1 MIIIEA
7 KENYVDIMLNM
18 HVNCLQYGL
27 FRKGH
32 IRNLKHILLTYI
44 AIHTVCNIH
53 IHTCIGIKI
62 EKCFHSNSIVINV

>member
-7 KENYVDIMLNM
+7 KENYVDIMQNM

-32 IRNLKHILLTYI
+32 IRNLKHILLY
-44 AIHTVCNIH
+44 IH
-53 IHTCIGIKI
+53 IHTCVGINI